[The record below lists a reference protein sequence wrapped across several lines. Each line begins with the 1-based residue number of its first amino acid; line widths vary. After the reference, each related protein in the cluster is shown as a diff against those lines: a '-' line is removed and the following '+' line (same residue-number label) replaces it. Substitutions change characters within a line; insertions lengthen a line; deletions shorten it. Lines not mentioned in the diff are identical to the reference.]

1 LNDKL
6 KTIRNFKE
14 KETNKKSK
22 EEGLE

>member
-22 EEGLE
+22 EEGLK